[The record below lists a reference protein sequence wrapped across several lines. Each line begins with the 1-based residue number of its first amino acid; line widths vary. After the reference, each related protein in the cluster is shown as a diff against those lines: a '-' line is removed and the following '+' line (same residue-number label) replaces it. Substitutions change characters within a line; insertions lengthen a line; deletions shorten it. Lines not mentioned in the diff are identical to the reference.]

1 MPTAEVAVVVALVV
15 AAAAAKP
22 NLNCVA
28 GVDVAAAVALLLKP
42 NINLGAPELLPC
54 VPVSDPGLSCSQQMH
69 LLRAASFC
77 AIHASQFQL
86 LDFCAAASCWK
97 PVSDFG
103 TSAAEAKPNLKLL
116 LVVVM
121 LLLLLPVLLLA
132 FGLGVSHATH
142 LLLLL

>member
-15 AAAAAKP
+15 AAAAKP

-28 GVDVAAAVALLLKP
+28 GVDVATAAALLLKP
-42 NINLGAPELLPC
+42 NINLGAPELLLF
-54 VPVSDPGLSCSQQMH
+54 VSVTAPGLSCSQQMH
-69 LLRAASFC
+69 LLRATSFC

-86 LDFCAAASCWK
+86 LDFCAATSCWK
-97 PVSDFG
+97 PVSCFG
-103 TSAAEAKPNLKLL
+103 TSATEAKPNLKLL
-116 LVVVM
+116 LVVAMLLV
-121 LLLLLPVLLLA
+121 LLLLVLLLA